1 MEGSRLKHQ
10 QKRWSPFRRQFT
22 VSKMTVSLIPA
33 PTSLGLRPPRPGAIP
48 GCYKA
53 PAALRS
59 ASLFEHLVN
68 LGASDISDIEPE
80 EYSEVVFP
88 RSIRNQEGIIRFSK
102 ALSDKILGVVRDG
115 NAPLVLGGDCSILV
129 GAGIALKRAG
139 RYGLIHLDGHTDFR
153 HPGNSNRVASL
164 AGEDLAA
171 VVGLHWDQISNIGGL
186 GPYFEPKNTAHA
198 GCRVDDEYL
207 PEVKQAIGL
216 VMPASEIK
224 RNGSRRAA
232 SDILAFMKKAD
243 VDGYW
248 LHLDVDVL
256 EPAVMPAVDSP
267 SPGGLDVSELI
278 NLLKPLAPSAVG
290 AEVTIFDPDLDPS
303 GASARLVAGVV
314 SEGLGSLGRKSR
326 SWS

>member
-1 MEGSRLKHQ
+1 MAI
-10 QKRWSPFRRQFT
+10 
-22 VSKMTVSLIPA
+22 SLISA

-53 PAALRS
+53 PVALRS
-59 ASLFEHLVN
+59 AGLFNLLAS
-68 LGASDISDIEPE
+68 LGASDIGSIDPE
-80 EYSEVVFP
+80 AYSEAVVP

-115 NAPLVLGGDCSILV
+115 NAPLVLGGDCSVLV

-139 RYGLIHLDGHTDFR
+139 RYGLVHLDGHTDFR

-171 VVGLHWDQISNIGGL
+171 VVGLHWDQISNIDGL
-186 GPYFEPKNTAHA
+186 GPYFEPKNSVHA

-207 PEVKQAIGL
+207 PEVRHAIGL
-216 VMPASEIK
+216 VVPAPEIK

-232 SDILAFMKKAD
+232 SDILAFMKRAD
-243 VDGYW
+243 VDGFW

-267 SPGGLDVSELI
+267 SPGGLDPAELI
-278 NLLKPLAPSAVG
+278 NLLKLLAPNAAG
-290 AEVTIFDPDLDPS
+290 AEVTIFDPDLDSS

-314 SEGLGSLGRKSR
+314 SEGLGGLGMKSR
-326 SWS
+326 SRS